1 LGLAVAAAIGQTDC
15 VAVRGNSA
23 LRRVNGGC
31 RRCMAT
37 LLVRPWVG
45 IAHGRPVRALLIG
58 LAAVPEK
65 RRNFEQ
71 WVK

>member
-1 LGLAVAAAIGQTDC
+1 
-15 VAVRGNSA
+15 
-23 LRRVNGGC
+23 
-31 RRCMAT
+31 MAT
-37 LLVRPWVG
+37 LSECPWVG